1 MPPSRPILALAL
13 TALAAALAGCDRG
26 ADDDADAS
34 TAPAEPSAIE
44 AASPS
49 RGPSATDAASP
60 STPST
65 PAVTTPPL
73 RVTAV
78 DLGRAVGADNRVTT
92 AASTFDRDDTVYV
105 SVATEGSVAN
115 VPVTARW
122 LDQDGQVVDTETRN
136 VEHAG
141 PAVTAF
147 RVDKPDGWPGGRYR
161 VQVSVGDQVVQ
172 TREFTVQ

>member
-1 MPPSRPILALAL
+1 MPSSRPTLAFAAV
-13 TALAAALAGCDRG
+13 ALAAGALAGCDRG
-26 ADDDADAS
+26 
-34 TAPAEPSAIE
+34 T
-44 AASPS
+44 
-49 RGPSATDAASP
+49 GGTDAATAATEAPATEAPPPATGTSAP
-60 STPST
+60 DATLPPST

-73 RVTAV
+73 NVTAV
-78 DLGRAVGADNRVTT
+78 DLGHAVGADNRVTT
-92 AASTFDRDDTVYV
+92 AAATFDRDDTIYV

-115 VPVTARW
+115 VPVTAKW
-122 LDQDGQVVDTETRN
+122 IDQDGQVVDTETRK

-147 RVDKPDGWPGGRYR
+147 RVDKPDGWPTGQYR